1 MVFLICTS
9 KLSTYFRLTVG
20 QLIATVLSNSPD
32 ANLPMLMSYN
42 LVRSIGRAEHMN
54 VQEQIRRYIGSQPE
68 PKRSDMRE
76 LHRLTLQVS
85 PESKLWFFDGKDSK
99 DHAVFNPTIG
109 YGFHTIKY
117 ANGKS
122 RESFQIGVSG
132 NKTGI
137 SVYILGL
144 QDKTYLAKTYGK
156 KLGKATVTG
165 YCIRFKA
172 LKDINIDTLEAAI
185 RSGLTAQNEKAKQ

>member
-1 MVFLICTS
+1 
-9 KLSTYFRLTVG
+9 
-20 QLIATVLSNSPD
+20 
-32 ANLPMLMSYN
+32 
-42 LVRSIGRAEHMN
+42 MN
-54 VQEQIRRYIGSQPE
+54 VQGQIEKYVTSQPE

-76 LHRLTLQVS
+76 LHRLTLQLS
-85 PESKLWFFDGKDSK
+85 PKCKLWFFDGKDSK
-99 DHAVFNPTIG
+99 KQTVSNPTIG

-122 RESFQIGVSG
+122 REFFQIGVSG

-144 QDKTYLAKTYGK
+144 KDKKYLAKTYGK
-156 KLGKATVTG
+156 KLGKARVTG

-172 LKDINIDTLEAAI
+172 LKDINVETLGAAI
-185 RSGLTAQNEKAKQ
+185 RSGLAAPNENSKLMK